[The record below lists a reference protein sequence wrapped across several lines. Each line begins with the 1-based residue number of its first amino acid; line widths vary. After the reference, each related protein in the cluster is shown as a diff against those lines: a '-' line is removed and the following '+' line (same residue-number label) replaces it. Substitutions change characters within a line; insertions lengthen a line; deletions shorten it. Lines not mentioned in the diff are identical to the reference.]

1 MDNNRLNKKL
11 EIVPGENKPYQGNT
25 FVGFL
30 VCALILAIIAGI
42 IYYLQTKGIIDIT
55 NLFEWKNKT

>member
-55 NLFEWKNKT
+55 NLFE

>member
-1 MDNNRLNKKL
+1 MNNNKLNRKL
-11 EIVPGENKPYQGNT
+11 EIVQGENKPYQGNT

-30 VCALILAIIAGI
+30 VCTIILAIIVGI

-55 NLFEWKNKT
+55 KILAWKNIT

>member
-55 NLFEWKNKT
+55 KLFE

>member
-55 NLFEWKNKT
+55 NLFEWKNIT

>member
-1 MDNNRLNKKL
+1 MNNNKLNRKL
-11 EIVPGENKPYQGNT
+11 EIVQGENKPYQGNT

-30 VCALILAIIAGI
+30 VCTIILAIIVGI

-55 NLFEWKNKT
+55 KILA

>member
-55 NLFEWKNKT
+55 KLLE

>member
-55 NLFEWKNKT
+55 NLFK

>member
-30 VCALILAIIAGI
+30 VCAIILAIIAGI

-55 NLFEWKNKT
+55 NLFE

>member
-30 VCALILAIIAGI
+30 VCALILAIIVGI

-55 NLFEWKNKT
+55 NLFK

>member
-1 MDNNRLNKKL
+1 MNNNRLNKKL

-55 NLFEWKNKT
+55 NLFE

>member
-30 VCALILAIIAGI
+30 VCVLILAIIAGI

-55 NLFEWKNKT
+55 NLFE

>member
-1 MDNNRLNKKL
+1 MNNNKLNRKL

-30 VCALILAIIAGI
+30 VCTIILAIIVGI

-55 NLFEWKNKT
+55 KILAWKIII

>member
-1 MDNNRLNKKL
+1 MNNNRLNKKL

-30 VCALILAIIAGI
+30 VCTLILAIIGGI

-55 NLFEWKNKT
+55 KLFEWKNIT

>member
-11 EIVPGENKPYQGNT
+11 EIVPGENKPCQGNT

-30 VCALILAIIAGI
+30 VCTLILAIIVGI
-42 IYYLQTKGIIDIT
+42 IYYLQSKGIIDIT
-55 NLFEWKNKT
+55 KILA